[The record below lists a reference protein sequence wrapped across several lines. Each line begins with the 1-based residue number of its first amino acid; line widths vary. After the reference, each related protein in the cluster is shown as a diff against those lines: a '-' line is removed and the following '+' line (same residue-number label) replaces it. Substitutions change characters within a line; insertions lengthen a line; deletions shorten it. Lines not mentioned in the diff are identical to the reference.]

1 MSVRSWDAAWLVVGL
16 ALVLGAVAGLATG
29 AFGGVTGG
37 ADSSAETALVL
48 IAVVGFGI
56 AAWQI
61 RRDDGDDGSTGAGTT
76 PDANRASEEADS
88 AGQRRR
94 NDEVS
99 READDPVVAATPE
112 YAATDDVLSGQGLSW
127 VLDEGG
133 AVAREDR
140 TVAAGEEW
148 VRPTLRGVLLD
159 VLVHEHRDR
168 TAAEAVVDEG
178 SWTDDRVAASVVS
191 GTVTGPP
198 LSLRERIYAW
208 LFPERVLRERV
219 RVTVDEIARVADETL
234 PAVPGERAPRTIPVV
249 TPSVDD
255 LQRTADGDLDLA
267 VGVTTDSSDGE
278 ESRRDGAPAGEPDR
292 ESREGDR

>member
-1 MSVRSWDAAWLVVGL
+1 MSVRSWDAAWLVVGM
-16 ALVLGAVAGLATG
+16 ALVLGAVVGLATG

-37 ADSSAETALVL
+37 ADSSAENALVL

-61 RRDDGDDGSTGAGTT
+61 HRDDVVGAETADAERPGGGADGAG
-76 PDANRASEEADS
+76 
-88 AGQRRR
+88 RRG
-94 NDEVS
+94 DVVS

-112 YAATDDVLSGQGLSW
+112 YAATVDVLSGQGLSW

-148 VRPTLRGVLLD
+148 VRPTLRGVLLG

-178 SWTDDRVAASVVS
+178 DWTDDRVAASVVS

-234 PAVPGERAPRTIPVV
+234 PSVPGEHAPRTIPVV

>member
-37 ADSSAETALVL
+37 ADSSAESALVL

-61 RRDDGDDGSTGAGTT
+61 HRDDVDAETADAERPGD
-76 PDANRASEEADS
+76 RADS

-94 NDEVS
+94 NDEAS

-178 SWTDDRVAASVVS
+178 DWTDDRVAASVVS

-198 LSLRERIYAW
+198 LSFRERIYAW

-219 RVTVDEIARVADETL
+219 RVTVAEIARVADETL

-267 VGVTTDSSDGE
+267 VGVTADSSDGE
-278 ESRRDGAPAGEPDR
+278 ESRRDRAPAGEPDR
-292 ESREGDR
+292 GSQGGDR